1 MGHRRTA
8 SSRDRR
14 LERHQRPSS
23 ANHRAGRQAC
33 HAAHASCAHGWHG
46 LYAALVNFSDLA
58 DEFDSPNTAV
68 AFTPADS
75 GAIPSILTGDLR
87 AINVPLVNQ
96 PDTKWLC
103 APADVRHADLE
114 DGAQADWVG
123 QFAIR
128 VTGQTLRSLIST
140 WVAAPLG
147 LTDEQFGTFLTPT
160 MLANLV
166 AIHTKSSTWQATNI
180 VMPQYAGVPPPGQQ
194 TLASAPVYATMP
206 AFAKFLSTVL
216 AAGPVLNIAN
226 SPFAQIVVDDI
237 GKRGLSMPGKPV
249 YLTVCRH
256 GQSSFADAPDQ
267 CVRIQRSRS
276 VRLDAGA
283 LSRERSS

>member
-1 MGHRRTA
+1 MT
-8 SSRDRR
+8 D
-14 LERHQRPSS
+14 PP
-23 ANHRAGRQAC
+23 
-33 HAAHASCAHGWHG
+33 
-46 LYAALVNFSDLA
+46 

-87 AINVPLVNQ
+87 AINVPPVNQ

-103 APADVRHADLE
+103 APSSSGRADLA

-128 VTGQTLRSLIST
+128 VTGQTLRSLIQNWIAT
-140 WVAAPLG
+140 PLG
-147 LTDEQFGTFLTPT
+147 LTADQFGTFLTPT

-166 AIHTKSSTWQATNI
+166 AIHTESSPGVWQATNI

-216 AAGPVLNIAN
+216 AAGPLLSIAN
-226 SPFAQIVVDDI
+226 SPFTQVVVDDMCVVA
-237 GKRGLSMPGKPV
+237 LLV
-249 YLTVCRH
+249 
-256 GQSSFADAPDQ
+256 QS
-267 CVRIQRSRS
+267 
-276 VRLDAGA
+276 
-283 LSRERSS
+283 